1 MKFIILHVLC
11 EGPTEERFV
20 KKILAP
26 FLQQHNIFPKT
37 ILLTTSRKK
46 NAYGGMLSYVQAKKD
61 LELCMKKHTDNDS
74 EFHLFTTMFDYYA
87 LPNDF
92 PGYQESE
99 RIHDIRCRID
109 HLEQSFGSDVNCPN
123 FIPYIQLHEFEAL
136 LFTDIEKLKEEY
148 PKAEREIN
156 RLQQS
161 TESFSDPELINNHP
175 DTAPSKRIIKALNNI
190 YNYDK
195 VKSGSTTASYIGLYN
210 ILNSCQHFRE
220 WVDCIISRAESL

>member
-1 MKFIILHVLC
+1 MKFIILNVLC

-26 FLQQHNIFPKT
+26 YFRQHNIFPKT

-46 NAYGGMLSYVQAKKD
+46 NAYGGMLSYTQAKKD
-61 LELCMKKHTDNDS
+61 LELCMKKSPDNDS
-74 EFHLFTTMFDYYA
+74 ELHLFTTMFDYYA

-92 PGYQESE
+92 PGYHEAEKIQNVRS
-99 RIHDIRCRID
+99 RID
-109 HLEQSFGSDVNCPN
+109 YLEQAFAMDIDRNN

-148 PKAEREIN
+148 PRAEKEIAK
-156 RLQQS
+156 LKKS
-161 TESFSDPELINNHP
+161 TGSFSDPELINNHP
-175 DTAPSKRIIKALNNI
+175 DTAPSKRIIKALKNI

-195 VKSGSTTASYIGLYN
+195 VKSGTATASHIGIDS
-210 ILNSCQHFRE
+210 ILDSCQHFKE
-220 WVDCIISRAESL
+220 WVNSILNHS